1 MSELFYKINKNSV
14 FFRNYKKES
23 IVVKNE
29 NKMIFVFTGIY
40 SYMWRQLNK
49 PVKMNDLFK
58 LTILKYNIDK
68 KNTKKTNKI
77 LEYFLDTMISENL
90 IKKTSN

>member
-23 IVVKNE
+23 IVAKNE